1 MRKKEVTF
9 KDISEYTGFSKTTV
23 SRYFNDPDSLTLE
36 NQQKIADALEVLGY
50 KENKVARMLASG
62 KTEFIGVIVPNLFL
76 NFYSEMLGKLL
87 STYEKY
93 GYKFLVFAGNEQP
106 ETERKYISELLAYK
120 IEGMI
125 ILSHTISSEEL
136 ASYGVPVVCIER
148 EDKYICSVNSDNF
161 NGGKQGA
168 EMLYGCG
175 CDVLIHINS
184 NVPEEI
190 PAYKRITGFKE
201 FCKEK
206 SIPNEIILVDWHS
219 EHSEN
224 VVKTKELIE
233 YLDKKYPQKR
243 KGLFLSNDHTAA
255 DFLNVLVRKNGCL
268 PEDYR
273 IVGFD
278 NSSVSAE
285 AVIPISTIG
294 QQVDIITQEAMEILV
309 ALMNEQKKRKPVPLK
324 EPVHKTVPTVAV
336 CRDTTNNLDIT

>member
-76 NFYSEMLGKLL
+76 NYYSEMLNKLL

-136 ASYGVPVVCIER
+136 ASYGVPVVSIER
-148 EDKYICSVNSDNF
+148 EDKCICSVNSDNF
-161 NGGKQGA
+161 NGGKQA
-168 EMLYGCG
+168 AQMLYDCG
-175 CDVLIHINS
+175 CEVLIHINS
-184 NVPEEI
+184 DVPPEI
-190 PAYKRITGFKE
+190 PAHKRIKGFEE
-201 FCKEK
+201 FC
-206 SIPNEIILVDWHS
+206 SQNNIANEVLLVDWS
-219 EHSEN
+219 SDYADNKIRTGEIIDVIGE
-224 VVKTKELIE
+224 
-233 YLDKKYPQKR
+233 KYPDKR
-243 KGLFLSNDHTAA
+243 KGIFLSNDNIAA
-255 DFLNVLVRKNGCL
+255 NFLNSLVRKYGCL
-268 PEDYR
+268 PDDYR

-285 AVIPISTIG
+285 AIIPISTVA
-294 QQVDIITQEAMEILV
+294 QQIDKIAEEAMEILV
-309 ALMNEQKKRKPVPLK
+309 MQMNEQKKRRPVPLK
-324 EPVHKTVPTVAV
+324 EPIHKIVPTVAV
-336 CRDTTNNLDIT
+336 PRDTARRQN